1 MMPHTLELEKQN
13 KTKVL
18 GMCSIHETG
27 PNKKKKIYKP
37 SRIRTPQLKK
47 NNNNNWEGEYIS

>member
-47 NNNNNWEGEYIS
+47 K

>member
-13 KTKVL
+13 KTCVPSMKL
-18 GMCSIHETG
+18 GQTR
-27 PNKKKKIYKP
+27 KKYIYKP